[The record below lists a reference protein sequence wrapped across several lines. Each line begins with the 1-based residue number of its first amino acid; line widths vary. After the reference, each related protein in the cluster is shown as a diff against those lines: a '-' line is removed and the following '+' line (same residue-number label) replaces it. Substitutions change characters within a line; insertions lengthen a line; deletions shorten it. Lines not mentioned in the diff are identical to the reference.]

1 MSDNAPGWQPDPTGT
16 HDHRYW
22 DGSQWTDNVS
32 DGGVAST
39 DAYEPA
45 VSAVDATVADTP
57 VVAADAPAPPPPDAT
72 AAWPTAS
79 DAPASWPTTPGAPG
93 APAPPPPYV
102 PTNPVSSGGGGSKK
116 GLLVGGGILAAVAI
130 AVVAFLALGGGDD
143 ESVRTQLAST
153 LQRESNLSDSDAEC
167 VADFFVDELG
177 EDAFDGVDFDAAE
190 APKQIDEAFTENGPA
205 AIEKCN
211 IDESAFGGTTDTTE
225 GSTDTTDGSGE
236 EGSYGSDPEFDAL
249 YDDCKDGD
257 YAACD
262 ELFFSSPTG
271 SEYEAFGDTCGE
283 RNEPS
288 GECVALYEDGGGDSG
303 GLTDSAAL
311 PDNFEEILADTYEE
325 TFDLSREKAECLAGN
340 LTNAIEDG
348 SLDQEQVM
356 TDFLDYLADCDIS
369 MEEIGGN

>member
-1 MSDNAPGWQPDPTGT
+1 MTDSTPGWQPDPTGT

-45 VSAVDATVADTP
+45 VSAGDATVADTP
-57 VVAADAPAPPPPDAT
+57 VVAADAPAPSAPDAT

-190 APKQIDEAFTENGPA
+190 APEQIDQAFTENGPA

-211 IDESAFGGTTDTTE
+211 IDESAFGGSTDTTDTTE
-225 GSTDTTDGSGE
+225 GSTD
-236 EGSYGSDPEFDAL
+236 
-249 YDDCKDGD
+249 
-257 YAACD
+257 
-262 ELFFSSPTG
+262 
-271 SEYEAFGDTCGE
+271 
-283 RNEPS
+283 
-288 GECVALYEDGGGDSG
+288 GGHSG

-311 PDNFEEILADTYEE
+311 PDNFEDILADTYEE
-325 TFDLSREKAECLAGN
+325 AFDLSREKAECLAGN
-340 LTNAIEDG
+340 LTKAIEDG

-369 MEEIGGN
+369 MEEIGAN